1 MVAVVDGSVDRLT
14 KHRNQMELWR
24 RRVAEQRDSG
34 LSVRVWSE
42 ANGCSTHSFYV
53 WRAKLGLGVKRH
65 NVAEV
70 STSVAT
76 GESSVRLTR
85 VRVEGKRNNAAD
97 SQSVVAGGLADG
109 SENQAIRLRLGH
121 GRELLWP
128 MSLPMNRLAELLR
141 ELERLTESSA
151 ERRW

>member
-1 MVAVVDGSVDRLT
+1 MVAAANGSAKR
-14 KHRNQMELWR
+14 RNQMELWR

-34 LSVRVWSE
+34 LSVRAWSE

-53 WRAKLGLGVKRH
+53 WRAKLGLAANRQR
-65 NVAEV
+65 VARAVTLVDGRER
-70 STSVAT
+70 
-76 GESSVRLTR
+76 SVRLAR
-85 VRVEGKRNNAAD
+85 VRVEGKQNNAAA
-97 SQSVVAGGLADG
+97 SQSAVAGGLADG

-128 MSLPMNRLAELLR
+128 MSLPLSGLAELLR